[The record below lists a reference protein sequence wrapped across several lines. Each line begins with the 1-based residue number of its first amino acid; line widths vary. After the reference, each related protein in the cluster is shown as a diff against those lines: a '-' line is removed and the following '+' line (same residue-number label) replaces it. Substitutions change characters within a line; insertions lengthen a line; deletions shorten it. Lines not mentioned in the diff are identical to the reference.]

1 MMNFA
6 KMALAQSVRDAVEQA
21 YRRST
26 RVNSRRE
33 KMGAWSDFAI
43 EHCAYE

>member
-1 MMNFA
+1 
-6 KMALAQSVRDAVEQA
+6 MAMAHSVGDAMEQA

-33 KMGAWSDFAI
+33 MIGAWSDFAI